1 MCFILPPSGV
11 LALQIQAALL
21 KEAIQDERI
30 ASDFNTAL
38 QHKRNA
44 SQPEFGAPTDTT
56 RVAVKLRVIAL
67 LTDKNAA
74 KREETLR
81 INGGRVYLPFT
92 MEDLSQF
99 CAAPE

>member
-38 QHKRNA
+38 
-44 SQPEFGAPTDTT
+44 
-56 RVAVKLRVIAL
+56 VA
-67 LTDKNAA
+67 
-74 KREETLR
+74 
-81 INGGRVYLPFT
+81 
-92 MEDLSQF
+92 
-99 CAAPE
+99 